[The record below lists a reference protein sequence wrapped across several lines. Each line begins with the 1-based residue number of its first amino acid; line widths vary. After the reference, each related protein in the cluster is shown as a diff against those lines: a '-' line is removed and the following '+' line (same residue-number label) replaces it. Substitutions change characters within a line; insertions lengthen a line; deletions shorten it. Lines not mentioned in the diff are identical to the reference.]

1 MTLAAPLLLA
11 SGGCG
16 WGYAAQ
22 TVRPEEGQ
30 PQPPQEVEPAKKTP
44 LKAAQGEPL
53 CPVKVFTVF
62 RVEEGNR
69 TTKDVGCDTGQT
81 LSVSRKDITSDELRG
96 YLALNVPAGRWY
108 VIVDPKQQEQIQ
120 GFAITNAQLVGLT
133 RRYPFKFYDRM
144 PDTGLLIYL
153 YGESAG
159 EVLPPNPYKTQP

>member
-1 MTLAAPLLLA
+1 
-11 SGGCG
+11 
-16 WGYAAQ
+16 
-22 TVRPEEGQ
+22 VRPEEGQ